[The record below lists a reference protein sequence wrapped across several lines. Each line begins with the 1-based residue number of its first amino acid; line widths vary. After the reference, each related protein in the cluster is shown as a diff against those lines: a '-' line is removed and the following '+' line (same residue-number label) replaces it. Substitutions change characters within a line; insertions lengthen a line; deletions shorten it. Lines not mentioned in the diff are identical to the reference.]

1 MRAPLLGGSSRLT
14 IVYSSSD
21 PIANGSAWSPKA
33 DIASQ
38 LHWQSAF
45 SSALGGKTDFIEAG
59 VYLQPPKFSIQNL
72 APAEGGNLP
81 IVKTFADHSYP
92 QSACGG
98 AKTNLEA
105 LMNHPDIVQY
115 VAKFKPEVAA
125 AKAAGKPIVFGETN
139 SATCGGGGISP
150 TFGAGLWIVDYVFQS
165 VILGYERLYFHHGML
180 GLGRLKGSGEVTFG
194 LISGTVGN
202 SPYSWWGANN
212 VFAPYYGRSFESCR
226 LPSQL
231 TRQALTLPRRLYR
244 TRTTSPSSTRR
255 AATLPHTP
263 SHQMAPSASLPC

>member
-1 MRAPLLGGSSRLT
+1 
-14 IVYSSSD
+14 VYSSSD
-21 PIANGSAWSPKA
+21 PIANGSAWTPSA

-72 APAEGGNLP
+72 APVEKGNLP

-98 AKTNLEA
+98 STTNLEK
-105 LMNHPDIVQY
+105 LMNHPGIVQY
-115 VAKFKPEVAA
+115 VAKFKPEVDA

-165 VILGYERLYFHHGML
+165 VILGYERLYFHHGT
-180 GLGRLKGSGEVTFG
+180 S
-194 LISGTVGN
+194 ISR
-202 SPYSWWGANN
+202 SP
-212 VFAPYYGRSFESCR
+212 V
-226 LPSQL
+226 
-231 TRQALTLPRRLYR
+231 R
-244 TRTTSPSSTRR
+244 TRSCNPWAHDRNHWEQPVLVVGSFQRLR
-255 AATLPHTP
+255 AL
-263 SHQMAPSASLPC
+263 LW

>member
-1 MRAPLLGGSSRLT
+1 VRAPLLGGSSRLT

-244 TRTTSPSSTRR
+244 TRTTSLSSTRR